1 MMELSVVGWALALL
15 AAVMV
20 GLSKGGVP
28 MAASISVP
36 VLAMVMD
43 PVAAAGL
50 LLPVYIIADM
60 FGLWAY
66 RKEFDRR
73 VLAIMI
79 PATTIGIGI
88 GWATAEIVPER
99 WVTFLVGFIGALFAL
114 NALFRHRQGAR
125 QEAQVA
131 PGLFWGT
138 IAGFTSFVSHSG
150 APPYQAYAIPL
161 NLPKQVFAGTAT
173 VLFSYVNLA
182 KLGPYIALGEV
193 NWHSLGTA
201 LILAVPASASVFLG
215 VWLVKR
221 MPTEIFYK
229 VVIWALLLIS
239 LKLMQ
244 QSVMG

>member
-1 MMELSVVGWALALL
+1 MMELSAAGWALALL

-20 GLSKGGVP
+20 GLSKGGIP

-99 WVTFLVGFIGALFAL
+99 WVTFLVGLIGALFAL

-125 QEAQVA
+125 QEAKVA

-201 LILAVPASASVFLG
+201 LILAIPASASVFLG

>member
-1 MMELSVVGWALALL
+1 MDLTVTGWALALL

-20 GLSKGGVP
+20 GLSKGGIP

-43 PVAAAGL
+43 PITAAGL

-66 RKEFDRR
+66 RKHFDKR
-73 VLAIMI
+73 VLVIMV

-88 GWATAEIVPER
+88 GWATAEIIPER
-99 WVTFLVGFIGALFAL
+99 WVTLLVGVIGVLFAL
-114 NALFRHRQGAR
+114 NALLRHRFGVR
-125 QEAQVA
+125 QEARVA

-138 IAGFTSFVSHSG
+138 ITGFTSFVSHSG
-150 APPYQAYAIPL
+150 APPYQAYTVPL

-201 LILAVPASASVFLG
+201 LILAVPASAAVFLG

-229 VVIWALLLIS
+229 AVIWALLVISIKLI
-239 LKLMQ
+239 Q
-244 QSVMG
+244 QSVMA

>member
-1 MMELSVVGWALALL
+1 MPELTIWGWALALL

-20 GLSKGGVP
+20 GLSKGGIP

-36 VLAMVMD
+36 VLVVVMN
-43 PVAAAGL
+43 PVEAAGL

-79 PATTIGIGI
+79 PATTIGVGI

-99 WVTFLVGFIGALFAL
+99 WVTGLVGLIGTVFAL
-114 NALFRHRQGAR
+114 NAILRPRIGAWQKAR
-125 QEAQVA
+125 VA

-138 IAGFTSFVSHSG
+138 LAGFTSFVSHSG
-150 APPYQAYAIPL
+150 APPYQTYAIPL
-161 NLPKQVFAGTAT
+161 NMPKAVFAGTAT

-193 NWHSLGTA
+193 NWNSLGTA
-201 LILAVPASASVFLG
+201 LILAVPASTSVFLG
-215 VWLVKR
+215 TWLVR
-221 MPTEIFYK
+221 RIPTRIFFSL
-229 VVIWALLLIS
+229 VVWTLLLIS
-239 LKLMQ
+239 LKLIQ
-244 QSVMG
+244 QAVTG

>member
-1 MMELSVVGWALALL
+1 MELSLLGWALALF

-20 GLSKGGVP
+20 GLSKGGIP
-28 MAASISVP
+28 MAASLSVP
-36 VLAMVMD
+36 ILTIVMP

-66 RKEFDRR
+66 RKEFDKR

-79 PATTIGIGI
+79 PATTLGIGI
-88 GWATAEIVPER
+88 GWATAEVVSER
-99 WVTFLVGFIGALFAL
+99 WVTLMVGVIGAVFAL
-114 NALFRHRQGAR
+114 NALFRHRHGAR
-125 QEAQVA
+125 QEAKVA

-150 APPYQAYAIPL
+150 APPFQAYTIPL

-182 KLGPYIALGEV
+182 KLGPFIALGEV
-193 NWHSLGTA
+193 NLDSLGTA
-201 LILAVPASASVFLG
+201 LILAIPASASVFLG

-221 MPTEIFYK
+221 MPTEIFFK

-239 LKLMQ
+239 LKLIQ
-244 QSVMG
+244 QAITG

>member
-1 MMELSVVGWALALL
+1 MLELGTWGWALALL

-20 GLSKGGVP
+20 GLSKGGIP

-36 VLAMVMD
+36 VLAVVMN
-43 PVAAAGL
+43 PVEAAGL

-66 RKEFDRR
+66 RKEFDKR
-73 VLAIMI
+73 VLLIMI

-99 WVTFLVGFIGALFAL
+99 YVTLLVGVIGVVFSL
-114 NALFRHRQGAR
+114 NALLRHRMGAR
-125 QEAQVA
+125 QEAKVA

-150 APPYQAYAIPL
+150 APPFQTYTIPL

-201 LILAVPASASVFLG
+201 LILAIPASASVFLG

-221 MPTEIFYK
+221 MPTAVFYK
-229 VVIWALLLIS
+229 IVIWALLLIS
-239 LKLMQ
+239 LKLVQ
-244 QSVMG
+244 QSLFA

>member
-1 MMELSVVGWALALL
+1 MLELSVTGWALALL

-20 GLSKGGVP
+20 GLSKGGIP

-50 LLPVYIIADM
+50 LLPVYIVADM

-66 RKEFDRR
+66 RKAFDRR

-88 GWATAEIVPER
+88 GWATAEIVSER
-99 WVTFLVGFIGALFAL
+99 WVTLMVGTIGAVFAL
-114 NALFRHRQGAR
+114 NALFRHRPGAR
-125 QEAQVA
+125 QEAKVA

-150 APPYQAYAIPL
+150 APPFQTYTIPL

-193 NWHSLGTA
+193 NWDSLGTA
-201 LILAVPASASVFLG
+201 MILAVPASGAVFLG

-229 VVIWALLLIS
+229 IVIWALLLIS
-239 LKLMQ
+239 LKLIHQ
-244 QSVMG
+244 AIFA

>member
-1 MMELSVVGWALALL
+1 MMDLGTLGWALAVF

-28 MAASISVP
+28 MATSISVP
-36 VLAMVMD
+36 VLAIVMD
-43 PVAAAGL
+43 PIAAAGL

-66 RKEFDRR
+66 RKHYDRR
-73 VLAIMI
+73 VLAILI
-79 PATTIGIGI
+79 PSATFGIGI

-99 WVTFLVGFIGALFAL
+99 WVTLMVGVIGAVFAV
-114 NALFRHRQGAR
+114 NALFRHRHGAR
-125 QEAQVA
+125 QEARVA

-138 IAGFTSFVSHSG
+138 IAGITSFVSHSG
-150 APPYQAYAIPL
+150 APPYQAYTIPL

-173 VLFSYVNLA
+173 ILFSYVNLA

-193 NWHSLGTA
+193 SWGSIGTA
-201 LILAVPASASVFLG
+201 LILAIPASASVFLG

-221 MPTEIFYK
+221 MPTEIFFK

-239 LKLMQ
+239 LKLIQ
-244 QSVMG
+244 QALMN

>member
-1 MMELSVVGWALALL
+1 MELSLLGWALALL

-28 MAASISVP
+28 MATSLSVP
-36 VLAMVMD
+36 LLAIVMD

-66 RKEFDRR
+66 RKQFDKR

-88 GWATAEIVPER
+88 GWATAEVVSER
-99 WVTFLVGFIGALFAL
+99 WVTLMVGVIGALFAL
-114 NALFRHRQGAR
+114 NALFRHRHGAR
-125 QEAQVA
+125 QEAKVA
-131 PGLFWGT
+131 PGVFWGT

-150 APPYQAYAIPL
+150 APPFQAYTIPL
-161 NLPKQVFAGTAT
+161 NLPKRVFAGTAT

-193 NWHSLGTA
+193 NWDSLGTA
-201 LILAVPASASVFLG
+201 LILSIPASASVFLG

-221 MPTEIFYK
+221 LPTEIFFK
-229 VVIWALLLIS
+229 AVIWALLLIS
-239 LKLMQ
+239 LKLIQ
-244 QSVMG
+244 QAITG

>member
-1 MMELSVVGWALALL
+1 MDLTVTGWALALL

-20 GLSKGGVP
+20 GLSKGGIP

-43 PVAAAGL
+43 PITAAGL

-66 RKEFDRR
+66 RKHFDKR
-73 VLAIMI
+73 VLVIMV

-88 GWATAEIVPER
+88 GWATAEIIPER
-99 WVTFLVGFIGALFAL
+99 WVTLLVGVIGVLFAL
-114 NALFRHRQGAR
+114 NALLRHRFGAR
-125 QEAQVA
+125 QEARVA

-138 IAGFTSFVSHSG
+138 ITGFTSFVSHSG
-150 APPYQAYAIPL
+150 APPYQAYTVPL

-201 LILAVPASASVFLG
+201 LILAVPASAAVFLG

-229 VVIWALLLIS
+229 AVIWALLLIS
-239 LKLMQ
+239 LKLIQ
-244 QSVMG
+244 QSVMA